1 VVRSRAL
8 QACGKERCYRLAGP
22 RTLQS
27 PRRKEQWVGVRVQ
40 YRRRAR
46 LTRCGN
52 VLIFGSAVASRSRQL
67 PPARLGFIRSPAW
80 GDLSRPFIVDK
91 IQWGNYS
98 HECTVLR
105 QKFEMKLKTTPKKAK
120 SDPLRIA
127 ANHQRRYQPKLKF
140 CSSIEI
146 IKTLY
151 SAFSES

>member
-27 PRRKEQWVGVRVQ
+27 PRRKEQWVGVRAQ

-46 LTRCGN
+46 LTGCGN

-67 PPARLGFIRSPAW
+67 PPARLGFIRSPVW

-98 HECTVLR
+98 HECTSEGRLE
-105 QKFEMKLKTTPKKAK
+105 KPHTPSSSHFLQAI
-120 SDPLRIA
+120 SRL
-127 ANHQRRYQPKLKF
+127 QRNPCRRH
-140 CSSIEI
+140 SS
-146 IKTLY
+146 LDCNFRRWY
-151 SAFSES
+151 VSQQCALW